1 MLNRLAVGALAAA
14 VVLGAAAPVS
24 AQVVQSVGV
33 NLGALMPRGEDA
45 RVENDVWLKNLP
57 VYRFEIK
64 DFTGAEV
71 GGEWNAAFGNHV
83 EVGLATSF
91 YQRTVHTN
99 YRDFVDK
106 DFTEIESDFKLRTIP
121 VSGVVRFLPFG
132 KVGSF
137 QPYVGAGMSVIF
149 WRYSEIGE
157 FIDFNDNNNVYR
169 ARYVATGSDAGPVVF
184 GGFRAPIGG
193 DVYGLTLEYRYQFG
207 QGDLKTT
214 DFLGSKIDLGS
225 GSLRAGFL
233 VRF

>member
-137 QPYVGAGMSVIF
+137 QPYVGVSSSISTTTTTSIARVTL
-149 WRYSEIGE
+149 R
-157 FIDFNDNNNVYR
+157 R
-169 ARYVATGSDAGPVVF
+169 APMRGRWCSADSARRSVATSTDSRSSTGISSD
-184 GGFRAPIGG
+184 RA
-193 DVYGLTLEYRYQFG
+193 T
-207 QGDLKTT
+207 
-214 DFLGSKIDLGS
+214 
-225 GSLRAGFL
+225 
-233 VRF
+233 